1 MDKIANWT
9 SSDDA
14 MVESAIR
21 RGASRRELLQMMLMG
36 GVAATTGATILGRA
50 TAAVAA
56 EPVKGGFIKA
66 AGFSASTADT
76 LDPAKASNATDYVRC
91 SALYNRLTFL
101 NGAGETTMELA
112 ESIESRDAT
121 VWTVKLRKGVTFHSG
136 KRSEE

>member
-1 MDKIANWT
+1 MSDKIANWT

-21 RGASRRELLQMMLMG
+21 RGASRRELLQMMFMG
-36 GVAATTGATILGRA
+36 GIAATTGATILGRA
-50 TAAVAA
+50 TVAVAA

-91 SALYNRLTFL
+91 SALYNRL
-101 NGAGETTMELA
+101 
-112 ESIESRDAT
+112 
-121 VWTVKLRKGVTFHSG
+121 
-136 KRSEE
+136 RSEEHTSELQSRQYLVCRLLLEKKKYE